1 MDPGQLARLG
11 SLRLYTAAD
20 SPDFHSR
27 TGTVGCGRHLSLC
40 RCLRRNGPS
49 LAGNDSGL
57 WRSRSVSALHL
68 CADFPYTGL
77 RRFFS
82 LGSQRHR
89 AGRVC
94 LGRLAWDDANKGQ
107 VAEAKDHFQKASNL
121 NPKLAQPHNYL
132 GKVFMHEGDVD
143 HAVLQFQE
151 ALRLHPDFP
160 EAEENLR
167 IAKQSETTNGH
178 E

>member
-1 MDPGQLARLG
+1 MVDAHIDLG
-11 SLRLYTAAD
+11 SLL
-20 SPDFHSR
+20 F
-27 TGTVGCGRHLSLC
+27 
-40 RCLRRNGPS
+40 
-49 LAGNDSGL
+49 
-57 WRSRSVSALHL
+57 
-68 CADFPYTGL
+68 
-77 RRFFS
+77 
-82 LGSQRHR
+82 
-89 AGRVC
+89 
-94 LGRLAWDDANKGQ
+94 NKGQ

-121 NPKLAQPHNYL
+121 NPNLAQPHNYL
-132 GKVFMHEGDVD
+132 GKVFMREGDVD